1 MRIEKPNLN
10 QIEAS
15 QRAYKSVAAEK
26 IAEQNRKAQN
36 PVQAKR
42 DIVEISS
49 AAKELLNKAS
59 KQNQPADLSG
69 QLGLSKDQIADT
81 LQKAGLVNDASRA
94 DSISEKVIQRL
105 SEESALKNDKIER
118 VKERLQSGFYNSPQV
133 IEKIAEGLMKDM
145 KFNE

>member
-15 QRAYKSVAAEK
+15 QRAYKSVTAEK

-59 KQNQPADLSG
+59 KQKQLADLSSR
-69 QLGLSKDQIADT
+69 LGLSKDQIADT
-81 LQKAGLVNDASRA
+81 LQKAGLVDDASRA
-94 DSISEKVIQRL
+94 DTISEKVIQRL